1 MRVLSAD
8 QCREIDR
15 RSAEEFGVPSLL
27 LMENAGRAVARI
39 AHGYLANLL
48 RDDSSTTSPAYLWLD
63 SIATGAPADLRPAPG
78 ARIAI
83 VCGTGNNGGDGFA
96 AARHLANW
104 GFELDVFLA
113 GDPGKISGDAA
124 VNYQAVLKRGIAVN
138 PAEGDGFREALKNA
152 DLILDALLGTGLR
165 GEVMEQAA
173 TVIESMLD
181 SGAPVISVDI
191 PSGLHSDTGEVLG
204 VAVYAEIT
212 VTFGAVKPGHLLHP
226 GSQHTG
232 RLLVA
237 DIGIPTPLLN
247 VNEARGR
254 NIITPQMVRDILPM
268 RPDYSHKGNF
278 GHTGI
283 VAGSVGFSGAA
294 CLAALGARAAGS
306 GLTTAAVP
314 EGAYP
319 VVASKLLDC
328 MASPTGRGASFG
340 KEDAQQVLEMAERWD
355 SVAIGCGM
363 GNTESVREF
372 ITELMAGLD
381 IPYVLDADGLNV
393 LGEDAERILRNN
405 CDKGVITPHPG
416 EMARLL
422 GTTVD
427 WVQSNRLEAVGR
439 AADDFGVVCVL
450 KGAHTLIAEPYG
462 RTFFNLTGNSGLA
475 KGGSGDVLAGMI
487 AGLLAQGLSPVEAA
501 VAGAWMHGQSADIAA
516 ERVARASMTPED
528 VIDCL
533 SDVFSILD
541 RA

>member
-15 RSAEEFGVPSLL
+15 RSTEEFGVSTLL

-48 RDDSSTTSPAYLWLD
+48 EDDSSTTSPAYLWMDNL
-63 SIATGAPADLRPAPG
+63 ATGSPVDLRPAAA

-83 VCGTGNNGGDGFA
+83 VCGPGNNGGDGFA

-104 GFELDVFLA
+104 GFELDVFLS
-113 GDPGKISGDAA
+113 GDAEKISGDAA
-124 VNYQAVLKRGIAVN
+124 VNHSAVLKRGIAVH
-138 PAEGDGFREALKNA
+138 PAEGEGFRAALKDA
-152 DLILDALLGTGLR
+152 DLIIDALLGTGLR
-165 GEVMEQAA
+165 GEVMDRAA
-173 TVIESMLD
+173 AVIEEITSA
-181 SGAPVISVDI
+181 GTPVIAVDI
-191 PSGLHSDTGEVLG
+191 PSGLHSDTGEALG
-204 VAVYAEIT
+204 CAVAADIT
-212 VTFGAVKPGHLLHP
+212 VTFGAAKPGHLLHP
-226 GSQHTG
+226 GSRHTG

-237 DIGIPTPLLN
+237 DIGIPTPLLQ

-254 NIITPQMVRDILPM
+254 YIITPYLVRKLLPV
-268 RPDYSHKGNF
+268 RSDDSHKGTF

-283 VAGSVGFSGAA
+283 VAGSVEYSGAA
-294 CLAALGARAAGS
+294 CLAALGARSMGS

-314 EGAYP
+314 DGAWQ
-319 VVASKLLDC
+319 VVASRLLDC
-328 MASPTGRGASFG
+328 MAVPAGKGNIFM
-340 KEDAQQVLEMAERWD
+340 KEDAKNVLEMAERWD
-355 SVAIGCGM
+355 SAAIGCGL
-363 GNTESVREF
+363 GQSQGVKEF
-372 ITELMAGLD
+372 IAELMARLE
-381 IPYVLDADGLNV
+381 ISYVLDADALNA
-393 LGEDAERILRNN
+393 LGDDAERVLRSN

-450 KGAHTLIAEPYG
+450 KGAHTLVAEPYG

-475 KGGSGDVLAGMI
+475 KGGSGDILAGMI
-487 AGLLAQGLSPVEAA
+487 AGLLAQGLSPIDAA
-501 VAGAWMHGQSADIAA
+501 VAGVWMHGQSADIAA
-516 ERVARASMTPED
+516 ERVARAAMTAED
-528 VIDCL
+528 VLDCL
-533 SDVFSILD
+533 SDVFTLLD